1 MKILDAGCG
10 TGAVTKVLY
19 DLAHQQGLQEISLH
33 AFDLTPAMLDLFGA
47 WVEKEGAKNIALQ
60 QANVLDLEN
69 QIPPHWKSFDLIVS
83 SAMFEYIPKEN
94 LGQALRNL
102 KRLLHENGRLLV
114 FVTRRT
120 WIASWTGALWWRTN
134 LFDPDELEG
143 ELQQAGFKTVQFK
156 KLPEGL
162 GCFHDC
168 RRSKTALV
176 HKDPRD
182 TQRFTAVPFAQPSH
196 NDRGVTGSMRWS
208 IETQP
213 PRSMP
218 GTARGAGEY
227 PSKGRAG

>member
-1 MKILDAGCG
+1 MAIQRVQELYTQKAKIYQSFFINLLKWEKVLSAFFQANDYLHSQMKILDAGCG

-69 QIPPHWKSFDLIVS
+69 QIPPHWKSYDLIVS

-134 LFDPDELEG
+134 LFDPKELEG
-143 ELQQAGFKTVQFK
+143 ELQQAGFKTVQ
-156 KLPEGL
+156 L
-162 GCFHDC
+162 
-168 RRSKTALV
+168 RSC
-176 HKDPRD
+176 P
-182 TQRFTAVPFAQPSH
+182 
-196 NDRGVTGSMRWS
+196 
-208 IETQP
+208 
-213 PRSMP
+213 
-218 GTARGAGEY
+218 
-227 PSKGRAG
+227 RAGMLS